1 LLACPYPVLLKK
13 SRSLI
18 LPKYGILLACLSAP
32 ALFIFRLFTLL
43 LHFFFYIL
51 NQQMKLDILAFGA
64 HPDDVELSCAGT
76 LIVEK
81 LQGKKVG
88 VIDLTRGELGT
99 RGSAELR
106 AKEAAAAAAIL
117 QLDVRENLA
126 LPDGFFRNDEA
137 HQLPVIQAIRKYQP
151 EIIICNAPED
161 RHPDHGRAAQLLE
174 DAVFLAGLRK
184 IETMEDGRLQEIW
197 RPSYVF
203 NYVQD
208 RYLHPN
214 FVIDISDVMEQ
225 KIASIQAY
233 GTQFVNPDLDE
244 PQTYISTPDFLD
256 SVIYRAKMYGKMIG
270 VKYAEGYISK
280 KMIGF
285 NNFNA
290 FIKVNT

>member
-1 LLACPYPVLLKK
+1 
-13 SRSLI
+13 
-18 LPKYGILLACLSAP
+18 
-32 ALFIFRLFTLL
+32 
-43 LHFFFYIL
+43 
-51 NQQMKLDILAFGA
+51 MKLDILAFGA